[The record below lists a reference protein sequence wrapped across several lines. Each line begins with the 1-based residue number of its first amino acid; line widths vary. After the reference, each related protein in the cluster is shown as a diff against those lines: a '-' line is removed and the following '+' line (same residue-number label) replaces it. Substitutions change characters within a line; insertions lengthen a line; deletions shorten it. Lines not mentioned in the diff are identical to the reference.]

1 MITDCGCTLVV
12 KCHNKGS
19 CIQAPVEEL
28 SWLHSNFMAK
38 QRIFNVQY
46 WPESVLF
53 SLQVYL
59 QNNDYLINI
68 SGRHFKEKAVILA
81 MIMWFTCPH

>member
-1 MITDCGCTLVV
+1 MV

-28 SWLHSNFMAK
+28 SWLRSNFMAK
-38 QRIFNVQY
+38 QRIFNVRY
-46 WPESVLF
+46 WPESILF

-68 SGRHFKEKAVILA
+68 SGRHFKEKAVTLA